1 MVKSQIGQCQINLLH
16 TYMSSLIYCFA
27 AIVGCIRE
35 KKQKW
40 ILQGKPVL
48 TTGEKKFYQ
57 HTVTLGL

>member
-1 MVKSQIGQCQINLLH
+1 
-16 TYMSSLIYCFA
+16 MSNKLVAYIYVEFNIMFC
-27 AIVGCIRE
+27 GHSMMYKGE
-35 KKQKW
+35 KKW